1 MMLFPL
7 WLFKLLVLILEDGSP
22 SFDLDEF
29 DLPLTLIRSESAY
42 VIFNIGTLI
51 TLQILFREKLL
62 ISG

>member
-7 WLFKLLVLILEDGSP
+7 WLFKLLILEDGSP
-22 SFDLDEF
+22 SFGLDEF
-29 DLPLTLIRSESAY
+29 DVPLTLIRSECAY

-51 TLQILFREKLL
+51 TLQILFQEKLL